1 MNPHTTVI
9 NPEMLLLLEKEID
22 KYPSMTKCLD
32 TLNMTSG
39 GILTTTGIEMVS
51 KAISSDL
58 TVVTE
63 CFAFL
68 DVIDFLCMFY
78 SGDPDVFVTRMVTV
92 LAASRALPKPELCGI
107 RVAVDSYT
115 VSKAKHSVT
124 TVRSLEIALETISM
138 PVVVRIPPLVML
150 SVSKHLVIDGYL
162 SISFSNRSS
171 ISGLITVVCG
181 FIA

>member
-78 SGDPDVFVTRMVTV
+78 SGDPDVFVTRMVTAM
-92 LAASRALPKPELCGI
+92 AASRALPKPELCGI

-115 VSKAKHSVT
+115 VSKPEDLVQL
-124 TVRSLEIALETISM
+124 LENNRPVMALIFF
-138 PVVVRIPPLVML
+138 
-150 SVSKHLVIDGYL
+150 
-162 SISFSNRSS
+162 SIIKRLFYK
-171 ISGLITVVCG
+171 
-181 FIA
+181 